1 VHKNKVITVLKS
13 LPSDEIR
20 QLDKFV
26 RSPIH
31 NQHEDVVRLFQYLRK
46 YLGGGERALDKERV
60 FGHLFPGM
68 DFNMQQI
75 HYLSSYLLKVV
86 EDYLAWKAWK
96 NDEASV
102 GLNLVKAYH
111 AHRLE
116 QSHKATLSKVLSQH
130 ESQQIRDAQHFSRL
144 YQLRTQEYLAAKTQ
158 GRSRDFDLQQLID
171 AQDVAFIIEK
181 LKIGCNVLSHQA
193 LKKTQY
199 NTGLIDAVMEFLKN
213 HPFLEMP
220 SVAIYYHAYLAL
232 SDIGNESSFREL
244 KKLLDIQQAAFPVT
258 DLRDLY
264 LFAINFCIKQLNS
277 GNQAYLREAFEIYSA
292 GLSIDIFLE
301 NGELSPWTYS
311 NFIISGIRL
320 REFDKVE
327 AFIKQYTQNLPEK
340 ERDGLYRYNYAFL
353 HYEKKDYQKAMLML
367 STTDY
372 GKDLLTTC
380 AAKTLLAR
388 MYFEQ
393 KETETLL
400 NLLQSFKVFISR
412 KELLGYHKD
421 SYGNFISTLLKLVG
435 QRSAKAPNLQ
445 EIQSD
450 LAGFKVVAA
459 KDWLL
464 EQASMLQKP

>member
-1 VHKNKVITVLKS
+1 MHKNKVITVLKS
-13 LPSDEIR
+13 LTADEIR

-26 RSPIH
+26 RSPVH
-31 NQHEDVVRLFQYLRK
+31 NQHEDVVRLFQYVRK
-46 YLGGGERALDKERV
+46 YLNGGERALDKERV
-60 FGHLFPGM
+60 FGHLFPELA
-68 DFNMQQI
+68 FNMQQI

-86 EDYLAWKAWK
+86 EEFLAWKEWK

-102 GLNLVKAYH
+102 GLNLMKSYH
-111 AHRLE
+111 SHRLE
-116 QSHKATLSKVLSQH
+116 QLHRTSLSRTISQH
-130 ESQQIRDAQHFSRL
+130 ENQQIRDSQYYFRV
-144 YQLRTQEYLAAKTQ
+144 YQLQTQEYLAARTQ

-181 LKIGCNVLSHQA
+181 LKNGCNVLSHQA

-199 NTGLIDAVMEFLKN
+199 NVGLMEAVIDFLAG
-213 HPFLEMP
+213 HPFLELP

-232 SDIGNESSFREL
+232 SDFGNEASFGQL
-244 KKLLDIQQAAFPVT
+244 KKLLENQQATFPVT

-264 LFAINFCIKQLNS
+264 LFAINYCIKKLNS
-277 GNQAYLREAFEIYSA
+277 GNQNYLREVFEIYLA
-292 GLSIDIFLE
+292 GLAVDIFIE

-311 NFIISGIRL
+311 NFVISGIKL
-320 REFDKVE
+320 REFDQVE
-327 AFIKQYTQNLPEK
+327 SFINHYKLSLPEK
-340 ERDGLYRYNYAFL
+340 EREGLFRYNYAFL

-393 KETETLL
+393 GEMETLL
-400 NLLQSFKVFISR
+400 NLLQSFKVFIGR

-421 SYGNFISTLLKLVG
+421 SYGNFINTLLKLIN
-435 QRSAKAPNLQ
+435 QRAAKTPNLQ
-445 EIQSD
+445 EIQED
-450 LAGFKVVAA
+450 LANFKVVAA
-459 KDWLL
+459 KEWLV
-464 EQASMLQKP
+464 EQAVLLQKT